1 MFSAD
6 KFPLEPALW
15 FDTATPEP
23 ITQALAES
31 LSTDIVIIG
40 AGYAGLST
48 ALHLAELGHA
58 PVVLDAKQIGFG
70 VSGRNG
76 GQLVPGLKWDP
87 DALIKQFG
95 PEDGQRVV
103 DFAGSTTQ
111 TVFELID
118 RHGLNVP
125 NARNGW
131 IQPAHSAAGMALA
144 ESRCAQWLKHGA
156 DVRLLDR
163 QETQELIGAAN
174 YHGGWLDRRGGAVQ
188 PLSYVRELARV
199 AQERGVAIYTQTP
212 VMYIDRRADGW
223 EVTTNAGPAIK
234 TRKLIVCANA
244 YSDGLWPGL
253 KQSIIDA
260 NTYQAATET
269 LPADVQASIFPQG
282 HVASDTRKLLLY
294 FRKDHTG
301 RFIMGGRGP
310 FREPKSQDDW
320 AHLKRATARMF
331 PQLAKVKWDYHW
343 CGRVA
348 VTPDFYPHLHEPA
361 PDLFIEIGCQGRG
374 VGLQT
379 AMGKAIA
386 NYVHTGDRD
395 ALPLPVS
402 QIKPM
407 PLYGLRK
414 LYVSAV
420 VTWYRMNDIG
430 R

>member
-1 MFSAD
+1 M
-6 KFPLEPALW
+6 
-15 FDTATPEP
+15 
-23 ITQALAES
+23 
-31 LSTDIVIIG
+31 
-40 AGYAGLST
+40 
-48 ALHLAELGHA
+48 
-58 PVVLDAKQIGFG
+58 
-70 VSGRNG
+70 
-76 GQLVPGLKWDP
+76 
-87 DALIKQFG
+87 
-95 PEDGQRVV
+95 
-103 DFAGSTTQ
+103 
-111 TVFELID
+111 
-118 RHGLNVP
+118 
-125 NARNGW
+125 
-131 IQPAHSAAGMALA
+131 
-144 ESRCAQWLKHGA
+144 
-156 DVRLLDR
+156 RLLGR
-163 QETQELIGAAN
+163 QETQELIGTAS

-310 FREPKSQDDW
+310 FREPKSHGDW

-331 PQLAKVKWDYHW
+331 PQLAQVKWDYHW

-402 QIKPM
+402 RIKPL
-407 PLYGLRK
+407 PAYALRK